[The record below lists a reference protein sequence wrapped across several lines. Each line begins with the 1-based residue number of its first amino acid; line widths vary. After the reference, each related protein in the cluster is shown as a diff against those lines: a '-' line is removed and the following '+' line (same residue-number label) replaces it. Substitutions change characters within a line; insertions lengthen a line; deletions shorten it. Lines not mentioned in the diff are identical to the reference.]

1 MDRNTTLK
9 SVGNALM
16 QGVESAARTG
26 QRAAGAA
33 NAVSK
38 QAQSAQGAF
47 NQASA
52 NTANSIADQRLAAQ
66 YDFNSAQASMANEYN
81 TQAWNMAAAWNEQ
94 MWEKQAAFNA
104 EQAQLNRDFN
114 HNEAILARDFN
125 AEQAKIARDWTA
137 EMDNTKYAR
146 AMADMQKSGL
156 NPILAYG
163 GISSA
168 PSGAV
173 ASGGAA
179 SGTPATVSGAQM
191 SSASA
196 NMAAGGLIGANQASE
211 GNYTGQME
219 YLSGYLGLLS
229 AAFNGIS
236 SAIGAMGKL
245 GDFGQGLTEGL
256 SKILNNV
263 TTGGTINNI
272 KNIKEFFQGQK
283 NTKNEN
289 FSHSQ
294 KGGKIGNYY
303 H

>member
-16 QGVESAARTG
+16 KGVESAARTG

-47 NQASA
+47 NQNSA
-52 NTANSIADQRLAAQ
+52 NIANSISDNRLAAQ
-66 YDFNSAQASMANEYN
+66 YDFNAAQAAAANDYN
-81 TQAWNMAAAWNEQ
+81 MEAWNTAAAWNEA
-94 MWEKQAAFNA
+94 MWEKQAKFNA
-104 EQAQLNRDFN
+104 EQAELNRQFN
-114 HNEAILARDFN
+114 HEEAILARTFN
-125 AEQAKIARDWTA
+125 HDEAEIARNWTA

-173 ASGGAA
+173 ASGGMAT
-179 SGTPATVSGAQM
+179 GTPATVSGASM

-196 NMAAGGLIGANQASE
+196 NMAAGGLIGGNQASE

-219 YLSGYLGLLS
+219 YLSGYLGLLA

-236 SAIGAMGKL
+236 TAIGAMGNL
-245 GDFGQGLTEGL
+245 GDFGEGLTKGL
-256 SKILNNV
+256 ANMLDHIPSKPV
-263 TTGGTINNI
+263 SGGVIGKI
-272 KNIKEFFQGQK
+272 IEEQK

>member
-16 QGVESAARTG
+16 KGVESAARTG
-26 QRAAGAA
+26 QKAAGAA

-47 NQASA
+47 NQNSA
-52 NTANSIADQRLAAQ
+52 NIANSIADNRLAAQ
-66 YDFNSAQASMANEYN
+66 YDFNSGQAASANEFN
-81 TQAWNMAAAWNEQ
+81 LEAWREAAAWNEM
-94 MWEKQAAFNA
+94 MWEKQAKFNA

-114 HNEAILARDFN
+114 HEEAILARTFN
-125 AEQAKIARDWTA
+125 HDEAELSRNWTA

-173 ASGGAA
+173 ASGGMA
-179 SGTPATVSGAQM
+179 SGSAATVGGASM
-191 SSASA
+191 SSAQA

-236 SAIGAMGKL
+236 TALGAMGNL
-245 GDFGQGLTEGL
+245 GDFGEGLTKGL
-256 SKILNNV
+256 ANMLNNIP
-263 TTGGTINNI
+263 TKPFTGGVAGEIL
-272 KNIKEFFQGQK
+272 KGQK
-283 NTKNEN
+283 NSKNEN

>member
-16 QGVESAARTG
+16 KGVESAARTG

-47 NQASA
+47 NQNSA
-52 NTANSIADQRLAAQ
+52 NIANSISDNRLAAQ
-66 YDFNSAQASMANEYN
+66 YDFNAAQAAAANDYN
-81 TQAWNMAAAWNEQ
+81 MEAWNTAAAWNEA
-94 MWEKQAAFNA
+94 MWEKQAKFNA
-104 EQAQLNRDFN
+104 EQAELNRQFN
-114 HNEAILARDFN
+114 HEEAILARTFN
-125 AEQAKIARDWTA
+125 HDEAEIARNWTA

-173 ASGGAA
+173 ASGGMAT
-179 SGTPATVSGAQM
+179 GTPATVSGASM

-196 NMAAGGLIGANQASE
+196 NMAAGGLIGGNQASE

-219 YLSGYLGLLS
+219 YLSGYLGLLA

-236 SAIGAMGKL
+236 TAIGAMGNL
-245 GDFGQGLTEGL
+245 GDFGEGLTKGLANMLDNIPSKPFSGGAIGKIIEGE
-256 SKILNNV
+256 
-263 TTGGTINNI
+263 
-272 KNIKEFFQGQK
+272 KNQK
-283 NTKNEN
+283 SEN

-294 KGGKIGNYY
+294 KSGKIGNYY

>member
-16 QGVESAARTG
+16 KGVEQAARTG
-26 QRAAGAA
+26 QKAAGAA

-52 NTANSIADQRLAAQ
+52 NNANSIADQRLAAQ
-66 YDFNSAQASMANEYN
+66 YDFNSAQAASANEYN
-81 TQAWNMAAAWNEQ
+81 MEAWNEAAAWNER

-104 EQAQLNRDFN
+104 EQAEINRKFN
-114 HNEAILARDFN
+114 AEEAQKARDFN
-125 AEQAKIARDWTA
+125 AVQAAIARDWTA
-137 EMDNTKYAR
+137 GMDNTKYKR
-146 AMADMQKSGL
+146 AMIDMQAAGL

-173 ASGGAA
+173 ASGGMAT
-179 SGTPATVSGAQM
+179 GTPASVSGASM

-236 SAIGAMGKL
+236 TALGAMGNL
-245 GDFGQGLTEGL
+245 GDFGEGLTKGLANMLDNIPSKPFSGGAIGKIIEGE
-256 SKILNNV
+256 
-263 TTGGTINNI
+263 
-272 KNIKEFFQGQK
+272 KNQK
-283 NTKNEN
+283 SEN
-289 FSHSQ
+289 FSHSK
-294 KGGKIGNYY
+294 KGGKIGITY

>member
-1 MDRNTTLK
+1 MDKNTTLK

-16 QGVESAARTG
+16 KGVEQAARTG
-26 QRAAGAA
+26 QKAAGAA

-52 NTANSIADQRLAAQ
+52 NNANSIADQRLASQ
-66 YDFNSAQASMANEYN
+66 YDFNSAQAASANDYN
-81 TQAWNMAAAWNEQ
+81 MEAWNAAAAWNEK
-94 MWEKQAAFNA
+94 MWKKQAAFNA

-125 AEQAKIARDWTA
+125 AEQAEIARNWTT

-173 ASGGAA
+173 ASGSAA
-179 SGTPATVSGAQM
+179 SGTAATVGGAQM

-211 GNYTGQME
+211 GNYQGQME

-236 SAIGAMGKL
+236 TAIGAMGNL
-245 GDFGQGLTEGL
+245 GDFGEGLTKGLANMLDNIPTKPMSGGVIGKIIEGE
-256 SKILNNV
+256 
-263 TTGGTINNI
+263 
-272 KNIKEFFQGQK
+272 KNQK
-283 NTKNEN
+283 SEN
-289 FSHSQ
+289 FSHSK
-294 KGGKIGNYY
+294 KGGKIGNIY